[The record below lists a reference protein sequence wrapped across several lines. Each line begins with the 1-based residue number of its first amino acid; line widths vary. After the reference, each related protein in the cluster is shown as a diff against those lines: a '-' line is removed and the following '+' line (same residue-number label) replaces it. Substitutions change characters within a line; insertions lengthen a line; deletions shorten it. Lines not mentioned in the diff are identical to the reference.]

1 MLTMSYQSLY
11 REWRPTTFSEVS
23 GQEHIKRTLGNMLQH
38 ARIPHALLFCGPR
51 GTGKTTMAKIF
62 AKAVNCMEGVSATPC
77 LKCKNCLGVANNTSL
92 DVIEI
97 DAASNR
103 GIDEIRQLRDQVR
116 FSPTESRH
124 KVYII
129 DEVHMLTTE
138 AFNALLK
145 TLEEPPAHVVFILA
159 TTEPH
164 KLPLTIISRCQ
175 RFDFHRLSSALI
187 RDRLIQVAAAKEAD
201 LSPAAALT
209 IAQLAEGGMRDA
221 LGVLEQS
228 IAYGEGVVTVEV
240 VQQVTGS
247 MPLQISLSIL
257 QSLTRREEAEALR
270 VLGSELDGGREAT
283 QLLASYLKALRLM
296 LLGAHAA
303 PLLEGLGYEAK
314 DITAITETAG
324 HLGTA
329 LPRFV
334 ELALNTEAEMRY
346 GGHPRL
352 HLELLLVQQGQEVQ
366 GASPAP
372 ARKTASVQVA
382 KPPAPRETKP
392 ASLTAPPEP
401 VVEVASTAST
411 ATTPQPVPPVSS
423 LLKAWPKVV
432 AVIRKRAPLTASTL
446 GVVTPLRMDG
456 NVVLLQMMENNAH
469 TYKRLMSDIDQIRAG
484 LGEVLGQQVEVRL
497 LMNGNDT
504 PRQEPEIDPVREAL
518 DLFKG
523 KIVKDE

>member
-11 REWRPTTFSEVS
+11 REWRPATFSEVS
-23 GQEHIKRTLGNMLQH
+23 GQEHIKKTLGNMLQH
-38 ARIPHALLFCGPR
+38 GRIPHALLFCGPR

-77 LKCKNCLGVANNTSL
+77 LKCKNCLGVSNNTSL

-116 FSPTESRH
+116 FSPTESRY

-145 TLEEPPAHVVFILA
+145 TLEEPPSHVVFVLA

-187 RDRLIQVAAAKEAD
+187 RDRLTQVAVAKDAQ

-247 MPLQISLSIL
+247 MPLHVSLSIL
-257 QSLTRREEAEALR
+257 QAL
-270 VLGSELDGGREAT
+270 VQGEQGDALDILGRELDGGREAT
-283 QLLASYLKALRLM
+283 QLLSSYLKALRLM
-296 LLGAHAA
+296 LLGAHAQS
-303 PLLEGLGYEAK
+303 LLENLGYEDN
-314 DITAITETAG
+314 DITDITETARL
-324 HLGTA
+324 LGDS
-329 LPRFV
+329 LPRLI
-334 ELALNTEAEMRY
+334 ELALNTEADMRY

-352 HLELLLVQQGQEVQ
+352 HLELLLIQQGREPQSATPRPDKAAEPTKTKTV
-366 GASPAP
+366 APAP
-372 ARKTASVQVA
+372 ARESKPVKESAS
-382 KPPAPRETKP
+382 E
-392 ASLTAPPEP
+392 
-401 VVEVASTAST
+401 EVAEVPKVAVPP
-411 ATTPQPVPPVSS
+411 TPQVSS
-423 LLKAWPKVV
+423 LLKAWPKAV

-469 TYKRLMSDIDQIRAG
+469 TYKRLMSDIDHIRAG
-484 LGEVLGQQVEVRL
+484 LGEALGQQVEVRL
-497 LMNGNDT
+497 LMNGNDVD
-504 PRQEPEIDPVREAL
+504 RQEPELDPIREAL

>member
-1 MLTMSYQSLY
+1 MLTMSYQALY
-11 REWRPTTFSEVS
+11 REWRPATFSDVS
-23 GQEHIKRTLGNMLQH
+23 GQEHIKKTLGNMLQH
-38 ARIPHALLFCGPR
+38 ERIPHALLFCGPR

-116 FSPTESRH
+116 FSPTESPR

-145 TLEEPPAHVVFILA
+145 TLEEPPGHVVFILA

-187 RDRLIQVAAAKEAD
+187 RDRLVEVAEAKKAD

-209 IAQLAEGGMRDA
+209 IAQLADGGMRDA

-228 IAYGEGVVTVEV
+228 IAYGAGVVTVEV

-247 MPLQISLSIL
+247 MPLHV
-257 QSLTRREEAEALR
+257 SLTILRSLAQGDEANALR
-270 VLGSELDGGREAT
+270 VLGSELDEGTEAT

-296 LLGAHAA
+296 LLSAHAA
-303 PLLEGLGYEAK
+303 PLLSDLGYESSDVA
-314 DITAITETAG
+314 AITDTARQ
-324 HLGTA
+324 LGAA
-329 LPRFV
+329 LPRFI

-346 GGHPRL
+346 GAHPRL
-352 HLELLLVQQGQEVQ
+352 HLELLVVQQRQAMNIAPSPASEAKQRTPADQTPRPREDRPAVQ
-366 GASPAP
+366 PASPTPKAE
-372 ARKTASVQVA
+372 AVTEAQ
-382 KPPAPRETKP
+382 PAP
-392 ASLTAPPEP
+392 
-401 VVEVASTAST
+401 
-411 ATTPQPVPPVSS
+411 QVSA
-423 LLKAWPKVV
+423 LLKAWPKAV
-432 AVIRKRAPLTASTL
+432 AVIRKRVPLTASTL
-446 GVVTPLRMDG
+446 GVVSPLRMDG
-456 NVVLLQMMENNAH
+456 NVVILQMMENNAH
-469 TYKRLMSDIDQIRAG
+469 TYKRLMSDIDHIRAG
-484 LGEVLGQQVEVRL
+484 LCEVLGQQVDVRL

-504 PRQEPEIDPVREAL
+504 TRQESEIDPVREAL

-523 KIVKDE
+523 KIVKKE

>member
-1 MLTMSYQSLY
+1 MSYQSLY
-11 REWRPTTFSEVS
+11 REWRPATFSEVS
-23 GQEHIKRTLGNMLQH
+23 GQEHIKRTLGNMLGH
-38 ARIPHALLFCGPR
+38 SRIPHALLFCGPR

-77 LKCKNCLGVANNTSL
+77 LRCKNCLGVAGNTSL

-116 FSPTESRH
+116 FSPTESRY

-175 RFDFHRLSSALI
+175 RFDFHRLSASLI
-187 RDRLIQVAAAKEAD
+187 RDRLVEVAEAKGAE
-201 LSPAAALT
+201 LVPAAAIT

-228 IAYGEGVVTVEV
+228 IAYGEGLVTVEV

-247 MPLQISLSIL
+247 MPLHVSLSIL
-257 QSLTRREEAEALR
+257 QSLARGDEIGALG
-270 VLGSELDGGREAT
+270 VLGGELDQGREAT
-283 QLLASYLKALRLM
+283 QLLASYLKSLRLM

-303 PLLEGLGYEAK
+303 NMLEGLGYESK
-314 DITAITETAG
+314 DIAAIIETARK
-324 HLGTA
+324 LGGA
-329 LPRFV
+329 LPGLI
-334 ELALNTEAEMRY
+334 ELALNTESEMRY
-346 GGHPRL
+346 GAHPRL
-352 HLELLLVQQGQEVQ
+352 HLELLLVQQHQALG
-366 GASPAP
+366 SPAP
-372 ARKTASVQVA
+372 ARQVRKEKVVEKAATSASPQHPPDNCVA
-382 KPPAPRETKP
+382 VAAPTVPEVDAPA
-392 ASLTAPPEP
+392 ATAP
-401 VVEVASTAST
+401 A
-411 ATTPQPVPPVSS
+411 PPVSA
-423 LLKAWPKVV
+423 LLKAWPKAV

-446 GVVTPLRMDG
+446 GVVSPLRMDG
-456 NVVLLQMMENNAH
+456 NVVLLQMTESNAH
-469 TYKRLMSDIDQIRAG
+469 TYKRLMSDMDHIRAG
-484 LGEVLGQQVEVRL
+484 LSEVLGQQVEVRL
-497 LMNGNDT
+497 LMNGNET
-504 PRQEPEIDPVREAL
+504 PRPETEIDPVREAL